1 MKTES
6 NEIMDHIRKT
16 ILITSFLHDL
26 ETIANEMLKE
36 NMTLKNY
43 LTMTGIYLKVNEY
56 LSQDILV
63 DSEIEKF
70 NKIFTNIFSEWT
82 KKNEVMK

>member
-26 ETIANEMLKE
+26 ETIANEILKE
-36 NMTLKNY
+36 NITLKNY
-43 LTMTGIYLKVNEY
+43 
-56 LSQDILV
+56 ILAQITLNTCV
-63 DSEIEKF
+63 YHNKF
-70 NKIFTNIFSEWT
+70 WK
-82 KKNEVMK
+82 